1 MWMDVRAD
9 CGKRMGSS
17 TFVPKPQKGLVSAAL
32 QWKSRVTVVVSEVQS
47 TLYLGTWEEFDD

>member
-1 MWMDVRAD
+1 MSARTAE
-9 CGKRMGSS
+9 KRMGSS
-17 TFVPKPQKGLVSAAL
+17 TFVPEPQKGLVSAAL